1 MRSIVAL
8 GSSTKGSADNFESAT
23 ISSKI
28 ISPVS
33 LGLISLPSDFAATG
47 YFADQPAMIHRIVV
61 LPESAAVG
69 AAGAGVPEHHLAHV
83 YDQTQ

>member
-23 ISSKI
+23 ITPEI
-28 ISPVS
+28 ISPVLLS
-33 LGLISLPSDFAATG
+33 LISFTTDFAATG
-47 YFADQPAMIHRIVV
+47 YFTDVADQPAMIHII
-61 LPESAAVG
+61 VG
-69 AAGAGVPEHHLAHV
+69 AAGAGVPGHHLAHV